1 MPEPEPSSELLI
13 RPAARADVGL
23 LLQMFGE
30 LAEYEHLEEQMQAD
44 EERLT
49 RALFGEHRS
58 AEAIVAERG
67 SQAAGYA
74 VYYPTFSTFLA
85 IPGIWLE
92 DLFVR
97 PEHRGAGVGRALL
110 AAVAARLRA
119 RGGERLEWSALDW
132 NELAL
137 GFYRGLGAQR
147 MDEWVTHR
155 LLGAD
160 LDRLAGEAVPE
171 PGGARR

>member
-1 MPEPEPSSELLI
+1 MPTFRSVGSSACSTGSPAAAPLSNGPPRRPIGRLRRSTRSTPSAQTEGTAEEMPEPEPSSELLI

-74 VYYPTFSTFLA
+74 VY
-85 IPGIWLE
+85 
-92 DLFVR
+92 
-97 PEHRGAGVGRALL
+97 
-110 AAVAARLRA
+110 
-119 RGGERLEWSALDW
+119 
-132 NELAL
+132 
-137 GFYRGLGAQR
+137 
-147 MDEWVTHR
+147 
-155 LLGAD
+155 
-160 LDRLAGEAVPE
+160 
-171 PGGARR
+171 